1 MCAFCTSLHGTLESD
16 VIFEGK
22 DNYLIS
28 VVCQAHDLLYMLFG
42 LLYLSIS
49 FGCMVLD
56 ARMMS
61 LEVICHLL
69 LEIHFWKFVI
79 SFCSIQ
85 CGSE

>member
-22 DNYLIS
+22 DNYLVS

-56 ARMMS
+56 DTYD
-61 LEVICHLL
+61 EFGIHLS
-69 LEIHFWKFVI
+69 
-79 SFCSIQ
+79 SFA
-85 CGSE
+85 